1 MNGSANNRNFF
12 VFDLTGVADT
22 ILSAVLRLEN
32 PQTVNNG
39 IASTYTLYDVSTG
52 VASLMADQSG
62 ATGIYADL
70 GTGTSYGSAALS
82 SSVSPG
88 FVEISLN
95 TTAISALNSTSGLF
109 ALGGSLSV
117 VGSTPAQLFT
127 GTSGPEYIR
136 TLILE
141 VEQPVIPPS
150 TGVVPEPMSFA
161 VWSTIALVS
170 GLGAFARQVK
180 GANRTDQLAG
190 AWPDVAAA

>member
-1 MNGSANNRNFF
+1 MSNPYFSFRQLTLAVFAACSVPTLCFASIEISATGSGWYRSNGGHVAVNPNYIVQVNGSANNRNFF

-109 ALGGSLSV
+109 ALGGVAQRCGVDTGSV
-117 VGSTPAQLFT
+117 VYWHQ
-127 GTSGPEYIR
+127 
-136 TLILE
+136 
-141 VEQPVIPPS
+141 
-150 TGVVPEPMSFA
+150 
-161 VWSTIALVS
+161 
-170 GLGAFARQVK
+170 
-180 GANRTDQLAG
+180 
-190 AWPDVAAA
+190 WPRIHPHFDSRS